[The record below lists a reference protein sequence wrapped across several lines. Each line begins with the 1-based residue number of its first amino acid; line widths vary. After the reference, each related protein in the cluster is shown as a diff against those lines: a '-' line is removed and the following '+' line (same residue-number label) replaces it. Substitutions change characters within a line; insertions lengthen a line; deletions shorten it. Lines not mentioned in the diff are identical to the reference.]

1 MNGLARDWKRRG
13 CHCRWEVDVE
23 VVVQELEQLVDE
35 EEMTVVGV
43 GDVTLASF
51 VDDNVEQLQ
60 VAVLGVDVVT
70 LGVDTTAVD
79 EPLGA
84 WAQIFGGREDSG
96 GLCRSLFACS
106 TS

>member
-70 LGVDTTAVD
+70 GTNLWRPRRLWRTVQKPLCMFNQPTTCHNTTS
-79 EPLGA
+79 L
-84 WAQIFGGREDSG
+84 
-96 GLCRSLFACS
+96 RS
-106 TS
+106 